1 MKTLDTLEQEA
12 KQAREEAIK
21 EVSQYVPNAIEVAD
35 KLILAAVAMMTYQFA
50 LAGEDLGC
58 KQNIQI
64 TGDGS
69 GHPLPEVSQ
78 DQKEVDA
85 DGWISWSGGSC
96 PVNKNEIVDL
106 KFGSGHIRYGTD
118 TKYKWEGTGARDCD
132 IVAYRVAKA
141 YPCKLPDNG
150 WIAWNGGV
158 CPVDSDCFVEV
169 KLRSFG
175 DITGSGLASSID
187 WSWSAEKNA
196 DDIIAYRISKGE

>member
-1 MKTLDTLEQEA
+1 MKTLETLEQEA

-21 EVSQYVPNAIEVAD
+21 EVSQYVPNAIEVTD
-35 KLILAAVAMMTYQFA
+35 KLILAISANKELEKESISKSIDQLSCVAKELTMQMQILSKNLIKASEQMKELQMCSTSSI
-50 LAGEDLGC
+50 E
-58 KQNIQI
+58 I

-69 GHPLPEVSQ
+69 GNALPEASQ

-85 DGWISWSGGSC
+85 DGWVSWNGGSC

-141 YPCKLPDNG
+141 YPCK
-150 WIAWNGGV
+150 V
-158 CPVDSDCFVEV
+158 
-169 KLRSFG
+169 
-175 DITGSGLASSID
+175 
-187 WSWSAEKNA
+187 
-196 DDIIAYRISKGE
+196 SKE